1 MRYDDDVKLVNAVLD
16 GDKDAFAFLVDRY
29 QGAVYAYCLNQVS
42 SEEDAK
48 DTTQEVLLKAYLNLG
63 QLKTPHAFRSWLYT
77 IASNE
82 CRMWHR
88 KHQAHEPLEAAAE
101 PATPTHGS
109 DLETRLTVKEE
120 IDALPESQRLVILM
134 HYFSGFT
141 LKEIGEFLGTSREAI
156 KVRLF
161 RARQKL
167 EMRLKST
174 FEEYFGSSSKP
185 NFCIPILD
193 KIASLP
199 KPKPSGSNTP
209 VSKAHWLAPLPLA
222 TILSVMLLG
231 GLSGLFPTGTDSG
244 ASQAE
249 AINVSLLDA
258 DPVLEVA
265 QANIDADP
273 VIEVTQ
279 ANPPKKQIDVPA
291 KQVEPGEQKAQ
302 RVEPGEQKDVGDKTS
317 TTSAQVIGKGRIDDI
332 VTSLDGNQFALL
344 TPFGLELHHPDGN
357 QPPITVDTAGEIKS
371 PTFSQDGRFL
381 VWNSDEQLKVWDV
394 EKKEIVATHSFD
406 SLKST
411 FLFHIG
417 VEFVTELD
425 NKVVS
430 DDLRSIFAEHD
441 FQLENVF
448 FPRGSPRWHIT
459 DRTTRHI
466 FDIREA
472 GDKLSVYILHNRRWL
487 DRLDVALHPTMKE
500 VALALPWQGLNVVF
514 IDPISGEQLRSFKR
528 SHLQD
533 PPVEAI
539 QYSPDG
545 EQLVIFEFDKFHS
558 TGPKPPPPRFVF
570 LNPRNGKVLHKFDLQ
585 DNNPELTFAYSPRG
599 EWFAFRA
606 WREQRVDVIDTT
618 DWLVKKTFKVG
629 DGILRG
635 VSIFSPDPKLSVT
648 FSPDGRYLALGDAV
662 WDFQTGE
669 SIYMGESRRISQF
682 LDDTHLLISDKAS
695 VKMVDVMANRS
706 AERVMLQQGV
716 FSGGAYFLS
725 DDDTIL
731 VQGAHPSL
739 WKASTGRIVERD
751 IFAKYFDMRFSA
763 ISPISPHVASATA
776 NAIVIWD
783 AIEREVVHRIPL
795 GRRTPFVLAL
805 SPDGSQLAV
814 GEDAYTTSLW
824 NISAKRELHQ
834 FVNKEKPSNKKTSI
848 FGGKGAPGAPSFA
861 RMVSAL
867 AFSPDG
873 NQLACGVFNAIWLRD
888 VKTGNLSQKLA
899 VHINSEGKTVKPHKT
914 LDMPNSPMFLRFSK
928 DGKRLFAGLMSGHFV
943 AFDIA
948 SGQVVKTLLSDYR
961 PRKIPHFEFPI
972 PVDLNPDTTLMAV
985 GRSDHVIEL
994 IDTQTWERV
1003 AAFSGHRAEIR
1014 SVDFSHDGTK
1024 LLSTSS
1030 DGTMR
1035 IWEIDDL

>member
-88 KHQAHEPLEAAAE
+88 RHQAHESLEAGTE
-101 PATPTHGS
+101 PATTPHGS

-141 LKEIGEFLGTSREAI
+141 LREIGEFLGTSREAI
-156 KVRLF
+156 KSRLF
-161 RARQKL
+161 RARRKL
-167 EMRLKST
+167 EIRLKST
-174 FEEYFGSSSKP
+174 FEEYFGSSGKP

-199 KPKPSGSNTP
+199 KPKPSGPSSP
-209 VSKAHWLAPLPLA
+209 ISKAHRLAPFPLA
-222 TILSVMLLG
+222 TVLSVMLLG
-231 GLSGLFPTGTDSG
+231 GLSGLFPTSTDSG
-244 ASQAE
+244 ASQE
-249 AINVSLLDA
+249 TFNVSLLDA
-258 DPVLEVA
+258 YPVLEVA

-291 KQVEPGEQKAQ
+291 QQVELGEQKAQ

-545 EQLVIFEFDKFHS
+545 KQLVIFEFDKFHS
-558 TGPKPPPPRFVF
+558 NRSERLPPQLVF
-570 LNPRNGKVLHKFDLQ
+570 LNPQDGEILHRLPIKYDPQ
-585 DNNPELTFAYSPRG
+585 DLTFVYSPG
-599 EWFAFRA
+599 GQWFAFA
-606 WREQRVDVIDTT
+606 DLSSHYIHVLDTT
-618 DWLVKKTFKVG
+618 DWQVRNTFKKG
-629 DGILRG
+629 PSPRLLKASILLTNRDA
-635 VSIFSPDPKLSVT
+635 SIAFSPDE
-648 FSPDGRYLALGDAV
+648 RYLALGSTV

-669 SIYMGESRRISQF
+669 RVRLGKYQVISQF

-776 NAIVIWD
+776 NGIVIWD

-994 IDTQTWERV
+994 IDTQTWESV